1 MKVKIHALFEY
12 LLETAREAPEAVL
25 GFSLAE
31 PPRLGEFLAELDP
44 NLSLDWSNQSFQGMP
59 ALRERILDAAGL
71 RGVCGVEDVLV
82 TAGAAEANFLA
93 ITQLVHPGDELIL
106 ETPGWPQPAVL
117 GEALGARLRLIER
130 REAAGWRL
138 DLDELAALINPQ
150 TRLIFLSNPNNPT
163 GQVLREAELAE
174 IARLAGRVGAY
185 LLVDEAYAGLE
196 WSGGRV
202 PAAAGFYERAIT
214 TGSVSKGLGLQGLR
228 TGWLI
233 CREPRVIFDAVVLRE
248 NTSEIMN
255 ILGEAIAEIALRP
268 RRLGPALERARADG
282 REKLVRLNAFIDGRP
297 ELSWS
302 PPPAGLIGLCRL
314 HLPID
319 GETLARRLLL
329 PPYRTFLIPG
339 SAYGCP
345 QHIRLGVGG
354 GAAVELEKGI
364 ERLARFLD
372 ALA

>member
-174 IARLAGRVGAY
+174 IARLAGRVGVY

-268 RRLGPALERARADG
+268 HRLGPALERARADG
-282 REKLVRLNAFIDGRP
+282 REKLARLNAFIDGRP
-297 ELSWS
+297 ELSWI